1 MPSVIVMVV
10 VATFTALNSANRVT
24 SLDRAR
30 SQADALAQQ
39 DEDELRSEPIT
50 KLSELSKTH
59 EAYLQEVTKGGT
71 HYTITS
77 TARYIADKT
86 ATSSCTSTAESAN
99 YIETSSTVTW
109 SSIGASKPVVET
121 GIVSPPPDA
130 ALIVQVTGASGEPVS
145 NMNVQATGP
154 SSIST
159 ETSSDGCAILAVNPG
174 EYTLNVTKAGYVDEN
189 GYVNSDNDPA
199 SSASFYVVAE
209 NTVKKSYEFAPAG
222 GVAVKFHEPLGYAVE
237 GDAFVVFN
245 SALTAF
251 KTFGTPGTYASP
263 VYSTSSLERTVP
275 SSKTLFPFTSKYI
288 VYAGTCEADMPTN
301 NGQSANPEYTVTAN
315 TINEEVVVPVVPINV
330 AVHEGSN
337 EASPNHNQRR
347 DRRPRRQW
355 LRHDANIHHY
365 QRRATETLHALWQV
379 HTLRHRHR
387 HGQNQNCHRRKHT
400 QQQHQR
406 RLGARLS
413 RIGRRRNGELPV
425 RRLRTQLRYTQDER
439 GYTLIEL
446 LVAMALGIVVS
457 LAALGSSSSRPAPSH
472 A

>member
-1 MPSVIVMVV
+1 MIHTIWHRRLTTPRPPTPAGRRFSARDEAGDTLIEVLISAVVIVMVV

-330 AVHEGSN
+330 AVHEGGN
-337 EASPNHNQRR
+337 EASP
-347 DRRPRRQW
+347 
-355 LRHDANIHHY
+355 IITSG
-365 QRRATETLHALWQV
+365 ATAVLVDNGCGTTRTFTTTNGALPKPYMPF
-379 HTLRHRHR
+379 
-387 HGQNQNCHRRKHT
+387 GK
-400 QQQHQR
+400 
-406 RLGARLS
+406 
-413 RIGRRRNGELPV
+413 
-425 RRLRTQLRYTQDER
+425 
-439 GYTLIEL
+439 YTLC
-446 LVAMALGIVVS
+446 VTGTVMGKTKTAIVENILNNNTSGVS
-457 LAALGSSSSRPAPSH
+457 VPVYLGSGAEGTASCP
-472 A
+472 